1 MAITEH
7 TPQTALSVDNTEL
20 SLISG
25 TSTLQANAT
34 AGVYQLFVD
43 GVANMVKGDEFV
55 IRAYETVRSGGTK
68 RKVFSLVIADAQS
81 EIMVLPP
88 MTFLWGWD
96 FTMQRTAGS
105 ARAFDTSIRK
115 VG

>member
-1 MAITEH
+1 MSITTHAE
-7 TPQTALSVDNTEL
+7 QNALSVDGTEL

-25 TSTLQANAT
+25 TSTLANDTT
-34 AGVYQLFVD
+34 AGVYQLLVD

-55 IRAYETVRSGGTK
+55 VRAYEKTRSGGTK
-68 RKVFSLVIADAQS
+68 RKVFQALLNDAQS
-81 EIMVLPP
+81 EIFVTPP
-88 MTFLWGWD
+88 LTLLNGWD
-96 FTMQRTAGS
+96 FTMQRTAGT